1 MNFLIKSIFFIIYF
15 FTYFTTTLLY
25 AFEIENRL
33 PKSIW
38 DIEINFKNI
47 PTYNKAFN
55 GYGEKGPLH
64 ELILWHFDWRENVE
78 GELKRE
84 EQKIEIK
91 MTYAFAEKWLIRGY
105 IPLINKNQI
114 STLKFESGN
123 SNQKKIINNLKSENF
138 NGLGDISFQISNDM
152 SFGTTWNNRG
162 GLIFKIP
169 TGNTGN
175 RRGTLPNAIGEG
187 HSSIGG
193 FIHFN
198 WFPLISGLRSGFK
211 IQGTNELIGEKRETL
226 DGIESYYAAGNTAD
240 IYYNWSFE
248 RKNLFLG
255 TELHYY
261 QQSESHFPTGESNDA
276 YLKEIKFE
284 LGYGN
289 LSDLEN
295 QSLKLPWQLRFG
307 YVHPISGQNI
317 PFAKRFEINSNI
329 FF

>member
-1 MNFLIKSIFFIIYF
+1 MNFLIKLILFKTFLFAYFLSIN
-15 FTYFTTTLLY
+15 LY

-38 DIEINFKNI
+38 EIEINFKNT
-47 PTYNKAFN
+47 PEYNMAFD
-55 GYGEKGPLH
+55 GYGKKGPLYK
-64 ELILWHFDWRENVE
+64 LILWNFDWRENVE
-78 GELKRE
+78 GEIKRAK
-84 EQKIEIK
+84 QVFEIK
-91 MTYAFAEKWLIRGY
+91 MSYAFAENWLLKAY
-105 IPLINKNQI
+105 FPLVNKKQV
-114 STLKFESGN
+114 SSLYFESGN
-123 SNQKKIINNLKSENF
+123 SNQKTILNNLESENL
-138 NGLGDISFQISNDM
+138 NGLGDISLQISNDIT
-152 SFGTTWNNRG
+152 FGTTWHNRG

-169 TGNTGN
+169 TGNTGD
-175 RRGTLPNAIGEG
+175 RKGPLPNAIGEG

-226 DGIESYYAAGNTAD
+226 DGIESYYSAGNTTD

-255 TELHYY
+255 TELHYF
-261 QQSESHFPTGESNDA
+261 QQLESHFPTGESNDA

-295 QSLKLPWQLRFG
+295 QPLKLPWQLRFG

-317 PFAKRFEINSNI
+317 PFTKRFEINSNI

>member
-1 MNFLIKSIFFIIYF
+1 MNFLIKLFFFKTYLFAYF
-15 FTYFTTTLLY
+15 LTAILY
-25 AFEIENRL
+25 AFEIENRI
-33 PKSIW
+33 PKSILEV
-38 DIEINFKNI
+38 EINFKNT
-47 PTYNKAFN
+47 PEYKMAFD
-55 GYGEKGPLH
+55 GYGEIGPLH
-64 ELILWHFDWRENVE
+64 KLILWNFEWRENVE
-78 GELKRE
+78 GEIKRA
-84 EQKIEIK
+84 EQILEIK
-91 MTYAFAEKWLIRGY
+91 LSYAFDENWLFKAY
-105 IPLINKNQI
+105 LPLVNKKQI
-114 STLKFESGN
+114 SSLNFESAN
-123 SNQKKIINNLKSENF
+123 SNQKNILKNLGSENLK
-138 NGLGDISFQISNDM
+138 GLGDISLQISNDIT
-152 SFGTTWNNRG
+152 FGTTWHNRG

-169 TGNTGN
+169 NGNTGN

-198 WFPLISGLRSGFK
+198 WFPLISGLRSGFR
-211 IQGTNELIGEKRETL
+211 IQGSNELIGEKRETL

-248 RKNLFLG
+248 RNNLFLG
-255 TELHYY
+255 TELHYF
-261 QQSESHFPTGESNDA
+261 QQSESHLPTGESNDA